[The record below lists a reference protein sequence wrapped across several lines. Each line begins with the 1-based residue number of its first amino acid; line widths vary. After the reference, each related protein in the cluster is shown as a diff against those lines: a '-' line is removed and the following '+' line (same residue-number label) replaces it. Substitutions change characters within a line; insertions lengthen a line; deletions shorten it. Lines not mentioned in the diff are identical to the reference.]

1 MMNSKRKGQRYIV
14 LVAFIGLT
22 AVAAILLPV
31 HPAAAETVN
40 LIQNGSF
47 EIYAKDTG
55 TWSTP
60 GIVDFDLDVGNM
72 DITGWTVINGK
83 IDYIQ
88 HYVPYTWQAAD
99 GERSLDLCGSPGSG
113 GVSQTFSTDIGATY
127 EVRFYMSGSPMTG
140 WSGEDQPN
148 KTLRVQ
154 AAGQLADFAF
164 DVSAEQNSYEDM
176 KWKPCTFQ
184 FVADS
189 NSTTLE
195 IFSTMDSVKIGPV
208 IDNISVVPVQDWPI
222 AGTYTG
228 TNIMGEHLLITI
240 VPIDT
245 SDTRFSIVSDVINP
259 GMSRTTARGQIVKT
273 GQNKYAATQV
283 AYMTDAA
290 FNLTS
295 KVVVSGSIM
304 QNSSDSLEATW
315 AAAVYGSDQYPFAEG
330 AVPFMCFPGVTASYQ
345 RVPIV
350 PPCEP
355 LPMPE
360 AQ

>member
-1 MMNSKRKGQRYIV
+1 MMNSKRKGQRKIV
-14 LVAFIGLT
+14 LVAVIGLT
-22 AVAAILLPV
+22 AFAAILLPAQ
-31 HPAAAETVN
+31 PAAAAETVN

-47 EIYAKDTG
+47 ETYAKDSG
-55 TWSTP
+55 TWGTP

-83 IDYIQ
+83 IDYVQ
-88 HYVPYTWQAAD
+88 YSSYTWRAAD
-99 GERSLDLCGSPGSG
+99 GERSLDLCGTPGSG
-113 GVSQTFSTDIGATY
+113 GISQTFATAVGATY
-127 EVRFYMSGSPMTG
+127 EVRFSFSGSPMTG
-140 WSGEDQPN
+140 YSGEDQPN
-148 KTLRVQ
+148 KTLRVK
-154 AAGQLADFAF
+154 AAGQLADFSF
-164 DVSAEQNSYEDM
+164 DVGAEQNSYEDM
-176 KWKPCTFQ
+176 KWKLCTFT
-184 FVADS
+184 FIADT

-208 IDNISVVPVQDWPI
+208 IDNISVVPVPDWSI
-222 AGTYTG
+222 AGTYTC

-245 SDTRFSIVSDVINP
+245 SDTRFTIVSDVINP

-315 AAAVYGSDQYPFAEG
+315 AAAVYGSDQDPFAEG

-345 RVPIV
+345 QVPIV

-360 AQ
+360 DQ